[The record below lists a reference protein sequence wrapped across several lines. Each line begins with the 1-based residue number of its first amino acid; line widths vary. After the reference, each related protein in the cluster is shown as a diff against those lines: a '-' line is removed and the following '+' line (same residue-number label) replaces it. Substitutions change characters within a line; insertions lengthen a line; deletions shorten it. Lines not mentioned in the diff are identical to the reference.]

1 MKQMTTVETMTMM
14 KIRPMKYSLGMSL
27 LLPPPASVF
36 PSSSSPAVSAW
47 LELKVRTLSAVRE
60 AARGQVRME
69 LKAAPAVLT
78 VRSQVSGGE
87 YFKPINP
94 REKMTTPVV
103 PRNSDMK
110 SPSWLMEKLSVD
122 PSWWKP
128 EPTMRMRMET
138 ETAEVVEK
146 AMPLWAEAS
155 CLP

>member
-1 MKQMTTVETMTMM
+1 M
-14 KIRPMKYSLGMSL
+14 
-27 LLPPPASVF
+27 
-36 PSSSSPAVSAW
+36 
-47 LELKVRTLSAVRE
+47 KVRTLSAVRE

-78 VRSQVSGGE
+78 VRSQESGGLVVGG
-87 YFKPINP
+87 FKPINP

-103 PRNSDMK
+103 PRNSAMK
-110 SPSWLMEKLSVD
+110 SPSWLMEKLSVE

-138 ETAEVVEK
+138 ETAEGVEK
-146 AMPLWAEAS
+146 AIPLWAEAS

>member
-1 MKQMTTVETMTMM
+1 M
-14 KIRPMKYSLGMSL
+14 
-27 LLPPPASVF
+27 
-36 PSSSSPAVSAW
+36 
-47 LELKVRTLSAVRE
+47 RTLSAVRE

-69 LKAAPAVLT
+69 LNAAPAVLT
-78 VRSQVSGGE
+78 VRSQESGGGGGG
-87 YFKPINP
+87 KPINP

-103 PRNSDMK
+103 PRNSAMK
-110 SPSWLMEKLSVD
+110 SPSWLMEKVSVE

-146 AMPLWAEAS
+146 AIPLWAEAS